1 MLAFDD
7 GAFARLMIAATA
19 VAPEKRAAWLE
30 EMAQCLDPSTSYRS
44 SKSQKAP
51 ESSPCRGE
59 RQRRA
64 RQREREGLA
73 VFTIVGHHDRLVS
86 ALIQSGCLS
95 ESAALRR
102 EAVNQALGQVLD
114 EWSTRWAK

>member
-1 MLAFDD
+1 
-7 GAFARLMIAATA
+7 
-19 VAPEKRAAWLE
+19 
-30 EMAQCLDPSTSYRS
+30 MAQRLDPPTSYRGG
-44 SKSQKAP
+44 KSQKAP

-64 RQREREGLA
+64 RQRERDGLA
-73 VFTIVGHHDRLVS
+73 VFTIVGHHDRLVT
-86 ALIQSGCLS
+86 ALLATGHLT